1 MGNARRFSEKRGAG
15 AAVERWGKYWVIYY
29 IVFLAVL
36 VYLLRRHWSALDW
49 SDESYLFL
57 LAAIFGVAAGTALTV
72 TILSEFGV
80 SMVLLI
86 PSTYKWIKENGRKE
100 GRQEGRKEGHAEGL
114 VAGLKEGRAEG
125 LVAGHAEGLLQ
136 AHRDWAGWNERRA
149 AAERAGL
156 PFDEPP
162 PTIPQSRNGQ

>member
-1 MGNARRFSEKRGAG
+1 M
-15 AAVERWGKYWVIYY
+15 ERWGKYWVIYY

-36 VYLLRRHWSALDW
+36 AYLLRRHWAALDW

-114 VAGLKEGRAEG
+114 VEGLKEGRAEG

-136 AHRDWAGWNERRA
+136 AHQDWAGWNERRA

-162 PTIPQSRNGQ
+162 PAIPQSRNGQ

>member
-1 MGNARRFSEKRGAG
+1 M
-15 AAVERWGKYWVIYY
+15 ERWGKYWVIYY

-36 VYLLRRHWSALDW
+36 AYLLRRHWAALDW

-72 TILSEFGV
+72 TIISEFGV

-100 GRQEGRKEGHAEGL
+100 GRQEGLAEGRKAGHAEGL
-114 VAGLKEGRAEG
+114 VAGLEEGRAEG
-125 LVAGHAEGLLQ
+125 LEKGHAEGLLQ

-162 PTIPQSRNGQ
+162 PAIPQSRNGQ

>member
-15 AAVERWGKYWVIYY
+15 VAVERWGKYWVIYY

-36 VYLLRRHWSALDW
+36 AYLLRRHWAALDW

-100 GRQEGRKEGHAEGL
+100 GRQEGLAEGRKAGRAEGL
-114 VAGLKEGRAEG
+114 VAGLEEG
-125 LVAGHAEGLLQ
+125 LEKGHAEGLLQ

-162 PTIPQSRNGQ
+162 PAIPQSRNGQ

>member
-1 MGNARRFSEKRGAG
+1 M
-15 AAVERWGKYWVIYY
+15 ERWGKYWVIYY

-36 VYLLRRHWSALDW
+36 AYLLRRHWAALDW

-72 TILSEFGV
+72 TIISEFGV
-80 SMVLLI
+80 SIVLLI

-100 GRQEGRKEGHAEGL
+100 GRQEGLAEGRKAGIKEGHAEGL
-114 VAGLKEGRAEG
+114 V
-125 LVAGHAEGLLQ
+125 EGLLQ

-162 PTIPQSRNGQ
+162 PALPQSRNGQ